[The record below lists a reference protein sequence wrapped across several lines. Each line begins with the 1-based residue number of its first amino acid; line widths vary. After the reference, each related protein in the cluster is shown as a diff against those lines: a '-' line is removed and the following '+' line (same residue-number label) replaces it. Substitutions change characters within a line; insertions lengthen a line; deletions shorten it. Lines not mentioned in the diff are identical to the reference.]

1 MRSVR
6 PMLVLLVMVTLAPL
20 ATGCAKNPITGQRNL
35 MFLSPQQE
43 VALGLEAGPQFSE
56 EFGGPY
62 ADPVIQEYV
71 KRIGAKVA
79 ARAAHP
85 DYPYEY
91 SFTVLDSEVI
101 NAFALPG
108 GPIYVTR
115 GLLFELGDESQLAAV
130 LAHEAT
136 HVGARHSAQQ
146 ISQQMG
152 VSVLVSIASAAMG
165 RGEGEKVPPPEGE
178 ASNVEQIAKLV
189 AGLVG
194 LRYSRKHE
202 TEADI
207 YGLDFLVE
215 AGYQPMGMVRVMEMF
230 QRKEEEAG
238 GNGPEFLRTHPNPG
252 NRVQNLREKIQESY
266 PGADTNPRLTV
277 GRQTYQ
283 NKVLSRRSL
292 VNQYS
297 KSPAK

>member
-6 PMLVLLVMVTLAPL
+6 PMLVLLVMVALAPL
-20 ATGCAKNPITGQRNL
+20 ATGCAKNPLTGRRDL

-43 VALGLEAGPQFSE
+43 VALGLEAGPKFAE

-62 ADPVIQEYV
+62 ADPVIQQYV
-71 KRIGAKVA
+71 SAVGAKVA

-136 HVGARHSAQQ
+136 HVAARHSAQQ
-146 ISQQMG
+146 ISRQMG
-152 VSVLVSIASAAMG
+152 VSILVSIASAAMR
-165 RGEGEKVPPPEGE
+165 RGEAPPPEGE
-178 ASNVEQIAKLV
+178 VSNVEQIAKLV
-189 AGLVG
+189 AGLAG
-194 LRYSRKHE
+194 LSYSRKHE
-202 TEADI
+202 TEADT
-207 YGLDFLVE
+207 YGVDFLAE

-230 QRKEEEAG
+230 HRKEQEAG
-238 GNGPEFLRTHPNPG
+238 GSGPEFLRTHPNPE
-252 NRVQNLREKIQESY
+252 NRVERLTAKIEEKY
-266 PGADTNPRLTV
+266 PGAATDPRLIVKDSISSKRRAPSVNGTLRI
-277 GRQTYQ
+277 GR
-283 NKVLSRRSL
+283 
-292 VNQYS
+292 
-297 KSPAK
+297 

>member
-6 PMLVLLVMVTLAPL
+6 PMLALLVMVALAPL
-20 ATGCAKNPITGQRNL
+20 ATGCAKNPITGRRNL

-43 VALGLEAGPQFSE
+43 VALGMEAGPQFAE

-62 ADPVIQEYV
+62 ADPVIQQYV
-71 KRIGAKVA
+71 SEIGAKVA
-79 ARAAHP
+79 ARATHP

-115 GLLFELGDESQLAAV
+115 GLLFELGDESQLAGV

-136 HVGARHSAQQ
+136 HVAARHSAQQ

-152 VSVLVSIASAAMG
+152 VSVLVSIASAAMR
-165 RGEGEKVPPPEGE
+165 RGEAPPPEGE

-189 AGLVG
+189 AGLAS
-194 LRYSRKHE
+194 LSYSRKHE

-207 YGLDFLVE
+207 YGVDFLAE
-215 AGYQPMGMVRVMEMF
+215 AGYQPMAMVRVMEMF
-230 QRKEEEAG
+230 HRKEQEG
-238 GNGPEFLRTHPNPG
+238 GGSGPEFLRTHPSPE
-252 NRVQNLREKIQESY
+252 NRIEDLRAKIEEKY
-266 PGADTNPRLTV
+266 PGAATDPRPVV
-277 GRQTYQ
+277 GRQTYHD
-283 NKVLSRRSL
+283 KVLSRRSL
-292 VNQYS
+292 VGQYS

>member
-1 MRSVR
+1 MRRVR
-6 PMLVLLVMVTLAPL
+6 PMLVLLVMVTLASL
-20 ATGCAKNPITGQRNL
+20 ATGCAKNPVTGARDL
-35 MFLSPQQE
+35 MLLSPQQE
-43 VALGLEAGPQFSE
+43 VALGLEAGPQFAE

-71 KRIGAKVA
+71 KSIGAKVA
-79 ARAAHP
+79 ARAVHP

-136 HVGARHSAQQ
+136 HVAARHSAQQ
-146 ISQQMG
+146 VSQQMG

-165 RGEGEKVPPPEGE
+165 RGEAPPPEGE
-178 ASNVEQIAKLV
+178 ASNAEQIAKLV

-202 TEADI
+202 TEADV
-207 YGLDFLVE
+207 YGLDFLVG

-252 NRVQNLREKIQESY
+252 NRVQELRGKIQESY

-277 GRQTYQ
+277 GRETYQ
-283 NKVLSRRSL
+283 DKVLSRRSL